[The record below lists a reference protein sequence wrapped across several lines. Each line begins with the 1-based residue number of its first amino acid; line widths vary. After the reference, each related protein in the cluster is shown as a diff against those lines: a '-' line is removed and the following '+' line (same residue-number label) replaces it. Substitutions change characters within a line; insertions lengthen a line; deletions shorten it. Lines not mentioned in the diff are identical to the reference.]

1 MSYDPV
7 TPRHYTA
14 GGRPGRLKSM
24 NFIENLQNFVL
35 SLPEAIQFLGVSLV
49 AMIPFVENYGAVVIG
64 SIAGVPV
71 WVAVLMAIIG
81 NLAVVAVITLI
92 ASGTREAIVAR
103 SSSGASAGGAVES
116 SPRQDK
122 VRRLFDRYGVPGVTL
137 LGMLVVPTH
146 FIAPALVSFGSPK
159 TVVLV
164 WQAISITLYAVVAGL
179 LVNGLINLA
188 GF

>member
-1 MSYDPV
+1 
-7 TPRHYTA
+7 
-14 GGRPGRLKSM
+14 M
-24 NFIENLQNFVL
+24 NFIDSLQNFVL

-49 AMIPFVENYGAVVIG
+49 AMVPFVENYGAVVIG
-64 SIAGVPV
+64 SVAGVPV
-71 WVAVLMAIIG
+71 WAAVLMAIIG
-81 NLAVVAVITLI
+81 NLAIVAVITLI

-103 SSSGASAGGAVES
+103 SGTGSGTEEL
-116 SPRQDK
+116 SPRQAK

-146 FIAPALVSFGSPK
+146 FIAPALVSFGSSK

-179 LVNGLINLA
+179 LINGLIHLA
-188 GF
+188 S